1 MYYIVYV
8 YTKAG
13 HLWIV
18 KRILSLF
25 FISGYKRYEETFE
38 KQDQWLSKLAWWNF
52 KTELRIK
59 LYPQHVLEI
68 LFSDQVSH
76 EI

>member
-1 MYYIVYV
+1 MVQVKFNQVTKAWTLQMYYIVYV

-13 HLWIV
+13 HPWIV

-52 KTELRIK
+52 KTMLRIK
-59 LYPQHVLEI
+59 L
-68 LFSDQVSH
+68 
-76 EI
+76 